1 MPTVERAGVRTYYE
15 DRGAGEPV
23 LVWGHGF
30 LVSSRFFADVIDR
43 LPGYRSITVD
53 FRGHGRSAGVTDGVT
68 LAEIAD
74 DIAAV
79 LQELGV
85 ENAVYIGHSTGSA
98 VGMRLAA
105 RHPGLVRAAIGLA
118 GVPVQGNPP
127 EVLEFTTALSAMQG
141 DPAAFAGAL
150 GQLTVHPGQEEMVA
164 AAGRE
169 AALVPLAA
177 LKSIGEVELFLDE
190 SEQLLPK
197 LTQPWLFVIP
207 GDDRSVDPELQLA
220 GARRFPN
227 GRTLVLDGEGHLVP
241 QERPAE
247 IARIVEDF
255 VSGLPSEA

>member
-1 MPTVERAGVRTYYE
+1 MSTVVRAGVQTYYE
-15 DRGAGEPV
+15 DRGVGEPV

-30 LVSSRFFADVIDR
+30 LVSSRFFGEVIDR
-43 LPGYRSITVD
+43 LPGYRSIAVD

-68 LAEIAD
+68 LSEIAD
-74 DIAAV
+74 DIAA
-79 LQELGV
+79 LLRELGV
-85 ENAVYIGHSTGSA
+85 SNLVYIGHSTGSA

-105 RHPGLVRAAIGLA
+105 RHPGLVRAAVGLA

-141 DPAAFAGAL
+141 DPAAFAAAL
-150 GQLTVHPGQEEMVA
+150 GQLTVHPGQRDMVE

-169 AALVPLAA
+169 AALVPLEA
-177 LKSIGEVELFLDE
+177 LKSIGEIELFLDE

-207 GDDRSVDPELQLA
+207 GDDRSVSPDLQLA

-227 GRTLVLDGEGHLVP
+227 GQALWLNGEGHLVP

-247 IARIVEDF
+247 IARIIDDF
-255 VSGLPSEA
+255 VSGLPSGT

>member
-30 LVSSRFFADVIDR
+30 LVSSRFFGDVIDR

-53 FRGHGRSAGVTDGVT
+53 FRGHGRSAGVTEGLT

-79 LQELGV
+79 LHELGV

-127 EVLEFTTALSAMQG
+127 EVLEFTTTLSAMQG

>member
-1 MPTVERAGVRTYYE
+1 
-15 DRGAGEPV
+15 
-23 LVWGHGF
+23 
-30 LVSSRFFADVIDR
+30 
-43 LPGYRSITVD
+43 
-53 FRGHGRSAGVTDGVT
+53 
-68 LAEIAD
+68 
-74 DIAAV
+74 
-79 LQELGV
+79 
-85 ENAVYIGHSTGSA
+85 
-98 VGMRLAA
+98 
-105 RHPGLVRAAIGLA
+105 
-118 GVPVQGNPP
+118 
-127 EVLEFTTALSAMQG
+127 
-141 DPAAFAGAL
+141 
-150 GQLTVHPGQEEMVA
+150 MVA